1 MNALVD
7 YTFQDSIGRGKK
19 WRFTRL
25 LISSNAS
32 CVLPLFRCCQYLK
45 VKESILYRC
54 LYFILNKKYNRLCSS
69 LNVYLPI
76 DTKIGKGCLFPHNF
90 PLVINPEAIIGSNCI
105 IHPCALIG
113 RDRGKQGAP
122 VIGNNCFIG
131 HGSKIIG
138 NPRIGDWRFISL
150 GAIVTKD
157 IPESSLVGA
166 GVNNIISCLG
176 KIHVELYLPKR

>member
-7 YTFQDSIGRGKK
+7 YTFQDSIGGG
-19 WRFTRL
+19 
-25 LISSNAS
+25 
-32 CVLPLFRCCQYLK
+32 
-45 VKESILYRC
+45 E
-54 LYFILNKKYNRLCSS
+54 
-69 LNVYLPI
+69 
-76 DTKIGKGCLFPHNF
+76 
-90 PLVINPEAIIGSNCI
+90 
-105 IHPCALIG
+105 
-113 RDRGKQGAP
+113 QGAL

-138 NPRIGDWRFISL
+138 NPRIGDWIFISP

-157 IPESSLVGA
+157 ILESSLLGA